1 MKKPKL
7 FDEKYLPPYIGKGET
22 FKDERG
28 MFTPLGI
35 LNGSVQC
42 NVSVSKPGTVRGMHW
57 QIKNPQAKVV
67 TCLAGKIHD
76 VCVDLRPN
84 SPNFKTVY
92 TFDLEGGTGDQL
104 FVPKGFAHG
113 FEVVGEKSA
122 MILYFVNQYYDP
134 NDEFGFLA
142 DSLPNGIWT
151 EKHTVISEKDSKLVE
166 FQSIQKENLPNE

>member
-7 FDEKYLPPYIGKGET
+7 FDEKYLPPYVSKGES

-28 MFTPLGI
+28 MFMPLGV
-35 LNGSVQC
+35 LNDSVQC

-57 QIKNPQAKVV
+57 QIKKPQAKVV

-104 FVPKGFAHG
+104 FIPKGFAHG

-122 MILYFVNQYYDP
+122 MVLYFTNEDYEP
-134 NDEFGFLA
+134 EDEYGFRA
-142 DSLPNGIWT
+142 DSLPEGTWT
-151 EKHTVISEKDSKLVE
+151 QTHTVISKKDGNFVDFQFIEKG
-166 FQSIQKENLPNE
+166 NCPNE

>member
-1 MKKPKL
+1 MQKPKL
-7 FDEKYLPPYIGKGET
+7 FDERYLPPYVSKGET
-22 FKDERG
+22 FKDDRG

-35 LNGSVQC
+35 LNNSVQC

-57 QIKNPQAKVV
+57 QINNPQAKVV

-76 VCVDLRPN
+76 VCVDMRPK

-122 MILYFVNQYYDP
+122 MILYFTNAEYAP
-134 NDEFGFLA
+134 GDEFGFNA
-142 DSLPNGIWT
+142 ESLPDGTWM
-151 EKHTVISEKDSKLVE
+151 EKHTTISDKDKALVD
-166 FQSIQKENLPNE
+166 FQSVPPENLPHE

>member
-1 MKKPKL
+1 
-7 FDEKYLPPYIGKGET
+7 
-22 FKDERG
+22 